1 MTRILFS
8 FCLIGI
14 ILCLSDSSF
23 LIDTEEHIIEG
34 DHFECVENA
43 KKFTLKPNNNK
54 KYTFIASNST
64 NISQININN
73 DIIPQAIIEFTEISY
88 LNINPEVDKPI
99 CFYILYSKK
108 DMIELKMEKKYKFY
122 VLGDKYNEMKLKFE
136 LSDLL
141 KDREIHLDISTKY
154 NNTIFDYIYIYRRG
168 DYNYGDYTKVKDI
181 IVTPLHKTIE
191 IRIDLYLKDTKQYD
205 EFTLYFYMTGRV
217 KYRGLVIT
225 GIVFFYFSV
234 FLLFFV
240 FLFYCTRKESGNEE
254 KKIKLWEFRLD
265 GMGKRFKQTYFWPCL
280 KN

>member
-1 MTRILFS
+1 MTKILLS

-43 KKFTLKPNNNK
+43 KRFTLKPNKNK
-54 KYTFIASNST
+54 KYAFIASNST

-88 LNINPEVDKPI
+88 LNINPEVEKPI

-108 DMIELKMEKKYKFY
+108 DLIELKMEKKYKFY
-122 VLGDKYNEMKLKFE
+122 VLGDEYNEIKLKFE

-141 KDREIHLDISTKY
+141 KYREIHLDISTKY

-168 DYNYGDYTKVKDI
+168 DYNYGDYSKDKDI

-191 IRIDLYLKDTKQYD
+191 IRINPYLKDTKQYD

-217 KYRGLVIT
+217 KYRSLVIT
-225 GIVFFYFSV
+225 GIVFFYFSI

-240 FLFYCTRKESGNEE
+240 FLFYCNRKESGNEE
-254 KKIKLWEFRLD
+254 KKIKLWEYRLD
-265 GMGKRFKQTYFWPCL
+265 GMGKRFNQTYFWPCL

>member
-1 MTRILFS
+1 MTKILLS

-23 LIDTEEHIIEG
+23 LIDTEEQIIEG

-43 KKFTLKPNNNK
+43 KRFTLKPNKNK
-54 KYTFIASNST
+54 KYAFIASNST

-99 CFYILYSKK
+99 CFYILYSQKNL
-108 DMIELKMEKKYKFY
+108 IELKMEKKYKFY
-122 VLGDKYNEMKLKFE
+122 VLGDKYNEIELKFE

-154 NNTIFDYIYIYRRG
+154 NNIIFHHIYIDRRG
-168 DYNYGDYTKVKDI
+168 DYTYGDYADEKDI
-181 IVTPLHKTIE
+181 KVTPFHTKITIW
-191 IRIDLYLKDTKQYD
+191 INPYLKDTKQYD

-225 GIVFFYFSV
+225 GIVFFYFSI
-234 FLLFFV
+234 FLMFFV
-240 FLFYCTRKESGNEE
+240 FILYCSREESGNEE

-265 GMGKRFKQTYFWPCL
+265 GMGKRFKQAYFWPCL

>member
-8 FCLIGI
+8 FCLMGI

-254 KKIKLWEFRLD
+254 KKTKLWEFRLD